1 MNKYLLDT
9 NTVSFAFD
17 GGSPHRRNV
26 VSRFRA
32 LDDSDVVYVSIL
44 TLYELNY
51 SLSKLPADMP
61 ATYIRISN
69 TISSLSGQFVQL
81 QLSPVGAGIFGRM
94 KAAYQHHFG
103 INRSTMKHYTIDIM
117 IASKAVEHNAVL
129 VSNDSFFSKLNKAF
143 PALLID
149 DWTK

>member
-17 GGSPHRRNV
+17 GGCPHRSNV
-26 VSRFRA
+26 VSRFSA
-32 LDDSDVVYVSIL
+32 LDDSAVVFVSIL

-51 SLSKLPADMP
+51 SLSKLPTDMP
-61 ATYIRISN
+61 VTYKRISE
-69 TISSLSGQFVQL
+69 TISSLSDQFILL
-81 QLSPVGAGIFGRM
+81 QLSPAGAGLFGRM
-94 KAAYQHHFG
+94 KAAYQKHFG

-117 IASKAVEHNAVL
+117 IAAKAVEHNAVL

-143 PALLID
+143 PALLVD